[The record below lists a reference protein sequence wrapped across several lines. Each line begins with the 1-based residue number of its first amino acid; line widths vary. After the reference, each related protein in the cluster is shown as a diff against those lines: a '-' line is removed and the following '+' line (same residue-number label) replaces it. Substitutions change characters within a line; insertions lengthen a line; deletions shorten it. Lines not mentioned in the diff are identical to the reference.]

1 MSKEVLERLSKASD
15 LLKEA
20 RFEIEKTEVE
30 MYRET
35 GEFLKNMET
44 ILEDVWR
51 VTCEVNIMFQDW
63 SLR

>member
-20 RFEIEKTEVE
+20 RFEIEKAEVE

-51 VTCEVNIMFQDW
+51 VTCEVNITLQDW
-63 SLR
+63 SMR